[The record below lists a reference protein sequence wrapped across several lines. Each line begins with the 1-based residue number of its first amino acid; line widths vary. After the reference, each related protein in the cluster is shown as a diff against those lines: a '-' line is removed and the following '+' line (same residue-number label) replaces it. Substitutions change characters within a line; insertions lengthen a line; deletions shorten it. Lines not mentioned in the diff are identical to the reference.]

1 VNTLSSSP
9 LLGNGDYV
17 AGQISDLG
25 TLQCHYFLCD
35 NLFWFYIIRIE
46 CPFNVIFCNYEYLN
60 WEIFF
65 VAAEK
70 LEQAENQLAHSRFGP
85 LVAPTPRKKEVS
97 DVFFIRLL
105 QCTLSN
111 YWNFFIESFRWIIQ
125 VFHLFI

>member
-35 NLFWFYIIRIE
+35 NLFWFYIILIE
-46 CPFNVIFCNYEYLN
+46 CPVNVIFCNYEYLN

-85 LVAPTPRKKEVS
+85 MVAPTPRKKEVS
-97 DVFFIRLL
+97 DCFFICLL